1 MNTIEESY
9 ASLLGRRPSDEERQ
23 TLLRSRDAFNLRN
36 NDALWMLL
44 MVLGHYETLYSRFP
58 SLIAKAAAD
67 VTERAKSAAEA
78 EFKVA
83 AARVRADLA
92 QSVAKSARDIADRVA
107 STKRWQWASACLV
120 LAASIF
126 VGVGASMYREGV
138 SSGRAAGERD
148 GYSKARDETA
158 AAGWANTPE
167 GKLAYRFAEV
177 GSLRA
182 LATCSGKVFVQKGS
196 ACYVRFDKASVFG
209 WMLPPAA
216 KPER

>member
-1 MNTIEESY
+1 
-9 ASLLGRRPSDEERQ
+9 
-23 TLLRSRDAFNLRN
+23 
-36 NDALWMLL
+36 
-44 MVLGHYETLYSRFP
+44 VLGHYETAYSRFP
-58 SLIAKAAAD
+58 ALIAQAAAD
-67 VTERAKSAAEA
+67 VTEKARSAAEA

-107 STKRWQWASACLV
+107 STKRWQWVSACLV
-120 LAASIF
+120 LATSMF

-138 SSGRAAGERD
+138 SSGRATGELD
-148 GYSKARDETA
+148 GYSNARDEKA
-158 AAGWANTPE
+158 AAGWANTHE

-196 ACYVRFDKASVFG
+196 ACYVRFEKALVFG
-209 WMLPPAA
+209 WMLPLEV
-216 KPER
+216 KPDR